1 MATMLFHWYNSLH
14 AVQVVLILSF
24 GLNFV
29 WTSCLITVKISL
41 DVAQFYSHNVDDQLF
56 LLLLTKVS

>member
-14 AVQVVLILSF
+14 AVPVVLILSF

-41 DVAQFYSHNVDDQLF
+41 DVAQFYSDNVDDQLF
-56 LLLLTKVS
+56 FAAFNKG